1 MSYWKSYHECRRDK
15 QLYIRLSIA
24 QKINANISSLTK
36 MIEERPKIEDIIVN
50 KIAVYKERL
59 TLYKNPE
66 PKRETAVVKMQIYV
80 VQLENNL
87 SEN

>member
-1 MSYWKSYHECRRDK
+1 MK
-15 QLYIRLSIA
+15 
-24 QKINANISSLTK
+24 
-36 MIEERPKIEDIIVN
+36 EERPKIADIIDN

-66 PKRETAVVKMQIYV
+66 PKRETAVVKLKIYV